1 MNGLFWSSNMDQ
13 SIHDLVVA
21 TLAALGLPAPTNF
34 IQTMLM
40 KDRYF
45 VGWKFRYDG
54 GCAILLAGGN
64 TMGFYDGEGKLLK
77 TVTLEVESGAA
88 A

>member
-1 MNGLFWSSNMDQ
+1 MDTL
-13 SIHDLVVA
+13 IHDLVA
-21 TLAALGLPAPTNF
+21 AALAELGLPAPTNV

-54 GCAILLAGGN
+54 GYAILLVGGS
-64 TMGFYDGEGKLLK
+64 TIEFYDEQGTVLK
-77 TVTLEVESGAA
+77 AIALGTERGAA